1 MIDEKIINHPSYQY
15 ALAVVND
22 EVISGTYIKKEC
34 KRFLKDL
41 EDPES
46 KYFFDVD
53 MLETLDNLTKL
64 INMADGMKEGVR
76 SYDALGGFQWYFL
89 ANVLCWKY
97 KENPERRRYE
107 KSILLIGRKNG
118 KTFLTGLI
126 FLIFM
131 MIEPEYSKF
140 FSVSATKDLSSL
152 IKEQMEMLLDK
163 SPALS
168 SHFKWLRSEV
178 RFNPKKAAMK
188 PLAYSLDK
196 LDGRK
201 AQVFLCDETGA
212 LPSRY
217 PIDAMRSSQMNQVNK
232 TGIIIST
239 AYQTTDNPM
248 TEEVKYA
255 EEVLDGITKDDK
267 VFALLYKPDN
277 PKEWYTDESLY
288 QANPILYDV
297 PENYEMLDDER
308 KLATKMPSKK
318 SNFLTKHLNIFVD
331 GDVSEAYMN
340 IDDLQ
345 PNKIDYFDWRGK
357 EVYIGVDLSLTTDN
371 TAVSMVHYDFEK
383 QKYYTKSWSFIPEDG
398 VADKIQKERV
408 DYHLMRDS
416 GWAYFCGDRVIDYR
430 FVEDFIMSLEK
441 KYDVKIKGIGY
452 DKYQAI
458 SSMRR
463 ISEEA
468 GYEAIEV
475 QQSPLNLHSTFK
487 TIKEHVLKG
496 NFHYEKNDLLEI
508 HFKNAR
514 QVESNNL
521 DMYVNKKKSSGKIDM
536 LFSTADAVFLWH
548 KEIEEMGLSNVYAK
562 RGLRV
567 L

>member
-1 MIDEKIINHPSYQY
+1 MIDEYLLNHPSYKY
-15 ALAVVND
+15 AND
-22 EVISGTYIKKEC
+22 VINNKITTGKYIKKEAH
-34 KRFLKDL
+34 KFIKEL
-41 EDPES
+41 ENEDS
-46 KYFFDVD
+46 KYFLDLHTLRIVD
-53 MLETLDNLTKL
+53 SLTSLL
-64 INMADGMKEGVR
+64 IMADGHKAGTTVKD
-76 SYDALGGFQWYFL
+76 SLAPFQWYFL
-89 ANVLCWKY
+89 VNALCWKY
-97 KENPERRRYE
+97 KDNPDKRKYE
-107 KSILLIGRKNG
+107 KSVLLIARKSG
-118 KTFLTGLI
+118 KSFLVSLI
-126 FLIFM
+126 FVLLLLL
-131 MIEPEYSKF
+131 EPQNSEFYS
-140 FSVSATKDLSSL
+140 VAPDRELSS
-152 IKEQMEMLLDK
+152 IVKKELGKIIES
-163 SPALS
+163 SPAITEK
-168 SHFKWLRSEV
+168 FKIIKSEITCLINNSKMV
-178 RFNPKKAAMK
+178 A
-188 PLAYSLDK
+188 LATSDNR

-201 AQVFLCDETGA
+201 ANVYVADEVGA
-212 LPSRY
+212 LKNRY
-217 PIDAMRSSQMNQVNK
+217 PIEAMESSQLSMLNR
-232 TGIIIST
+232 TGILIST
-239 AYQTTDNPM
+239 AYQSTDNPM
-248 TEEVKYA
+248 TQEVEYA
-255 EEVLDGITKDDK
+255 EKVLDGIIEDESC
-267 VFALLYKPDN
+267 FALLYKPDN
-277 PKEWYTDESLY
+277 PKEWMTDEALY
-288 QANPILYDV
+288 QANPLCYDV
-297 PENYEMLDDER
+297 PENYDFLVKKRDKAIEMTSAR
-308 KLATKMPSKK
+308 

>member
-1 MIDEKIINHPSYQY
+1 MIDEYLLNHPSYKY
-15 ALAVVND
+15 AND
-22 EVISGTYIKKEC
+22 VINNKITTGKYIKKEAH
-34 KRFLKDL
+34 KFIKEL
-41 EDPES
+41 ENEDS
-46 KYFFDVD
+46 KYFLDLHTLRIVD
-53 MLETLDNLTKL
+53 SLTSLL
-64 INMADGMKEGVR
+64 IMADGHKAGTTVKD
-76 SYDALGGFQWYFL
+76 SLAPFQWYFL
-89 ANVLCWKY
+89 VNALCWKY
-97 KENPERRRYE
+97 KDNPDKRKYE
-107 KSILLIGRKNG
+107 KSVLLIARKSG
-118 KTFLTGLI
+118 KSFLVSLI
-126 FLIFM
+126 FVLLLLL
-131 MIEPEYSKF
+131 EPQNSEFYS
-140 FSVSATKDLSSL
+140 VAPDRELSS
-152 IKEQMEMLLDK
+152 IVKKELGKIIES
-163 SPALS
+163 SPAITDK
-168 SHFKWLRSEV
+168 FKIIKSEITCLINNSKMV
-178 RFNPKKAAMK
+178 A
-188 PLAYSLDK
+188 LATSDNR

-201 AQVFLCDETGA
+201 ANVYVADEVGA
-212 LPSRY
+212 LKNRY
-217 PIDAMRSSQMNQVNK
+217 PIEAMESSQLSMLNR
-232 TGIIIST
+232 TGILIST
-239 AYQTTDNPM
+239 AYQSTDNPM
-248 TEEVKYA
+248 TQEVEYA
-255 EEVLDGITKDDK
+255 EKVLDGIIEDESC
-267 VFALLYKPDN
+267 FALLYKPDN
-277 PKEWYTDESLY
+277 PKEWMTDEALY
-288 QANPILYDV
+288 QANPLCYDV
-297 PENYEMLDDER
+297 PENYDFLVKKRDKAIEMTSAR
-308 KLATKMPSKK
+308 

-475 QQSPLNLHSTFK
+475 VQAPLNLHSTFK

>member
-1 MIDEKIINHPSYQY
+1 MIDEYLLNHPSYKY
-15 ALAVVND
+15 AND
-22 EVISGTYIKKEC
+22 VINNKITTGKYIKKEAH
-34 KRFLKDL
+34 KFIKEL
-41 EDPES
+41 ENEDS
-46 KYFFDVD
+46 KYFLDLHTLRIVD
-53 MLETLDNLTKL
+53 SLTSLL
-64 INMADGMKEGVR
+64 IMADGHKAGTTVKD
-76 SYDALGGFQWYFL
+76 SLAPFQWYFL
-89 ANVLCWKY
+89 VNALCWKY
-97 KENPERRRYE
+97 KDNPDKRKYE
-107 KSILLIGRKNG
+107 KSVLLIARKSG
-118 KTFLTGLI
+118 KSFLVSLI
-126 FLIFM
+126 FVLLLLL
-131 MIEPEYSKF
+131 EPQNSEFYS
-140 FSVSATKDLSSL
+140 VAPDRELSS
-152 IKEQMEMLLDK
+152 IVKKELGKIIES
-163 SPALS
+163 SPAITEK
-168 SHFKWLRSEV
+168 FKIIKSEITCLINNSKMV
-178 RFNPKKAAMK
+178 A
-188 PLAYSLDK
+188 LATSDNR

-201 AQVFLCDETGA
+201 ANVYVADEVGA
-212 LPSRY
+212 LKNRY
-217 PIDAMRSSQMNQVNK
+217 PIEAMESSQLSMLNR
-232 TGIIIST
+232 TGILIST
-239 AYQTTDNPM
+239 AYQSTDNPM
-248 TEEVKYA
+248 TQEVEYA
-255 EEVLDGITKDDK
+255 EKVLDGIIEDESC
-267 VFALLYKPDN
+267 FALLYKPDN
-277 PKEWYTDESLY
+277 PKEWMTDEALY
-288 QANPILYDV
+288 QANPLCYDV
-297 PENYEMLDDER
+297 PENYDFLVKKRDKAIEMTSAR
-308 KLATKMPSKK
+308 

-357 EVYIGVDLSLTTDN
+357 EVYVGVDLSLTTDN

>member
-1 MIDEKIINHPSYQY
+1 MIDEYLLNHPSYKY
-15 ALAVVND
+15 AND
-22 EVISGTYIKKEC
+22 VINDKITTGKYIKKEAH
-34 KRFLKDL
+34 RFMKEL
-41 EDPES
+41 ENEDS
-46 KYFFDVD
+46 KYFLD
-53 MLETLDNLTKL
+53 LHTLRIVDNLTSLL
-64 INMADGMKEGVR
+64 IMADGHKAGTTVKD
-76 SYDALGGFQWYFL
+76 SLAPFQWYFL
-89 ANVLCWKY
+89 VNALCWKY
-97 KENPERRRYE
+97 KDNPDKRKYE
-107 KSILLIGRKNG
+107 KSVLLIARKSG
-118 KTFLTGLI
+118 KSFLVSLI
-126 FLIFM
+126 FVLLLLL
-131 MIEPEYSKF
+131 EPKNSEFYS
-140 FSVSATKDLSSL
+140 VAPDRELSS
-152 IKEQMEMLLDK
+152 IVKKELGKIIES
-163 SPALS
+163 SPAITDK
-168 SHFKWLRSEV
+168 FKIIKSEITCLINNSKMV
-178 RFNPKKAAMK
+178 A
-188 PLAYSLDK
+188 LATSDNR

-201 AQVFLCDETGA
+201 ANVYVADEVGA
-212 LPSRY
+212 LKSRY
-217 PIDAMRSSQMNQVNK
+217 PIEAMESSQLSMLNR
-232 TGIIIST
+232 TGILIST
-239 AYQTTDNPM
+239 AYQSTDNPM
-248 TEEVKYA
+248 TQEVEYA
-255 EEVLDGITKDDK
+255 EKVLDGIIEDESC
-267 VFALLYKPDN
+267 FALLYKPDN
-277 PKEWYTDESLY
+277 PKEWMTDETLY
-288 QANPILYDV
+288 QANPLCYDV
-297 PENYEMLDDER
+297 PENYDFLVKKRDKAIEMTSAR
-308 KLATKMPSKK
+308 

-357 EVYIGVDLSLTTDN
+357 EVYVGVDLSLTTDN

>member
-1 MIDEKIINHPSYQY
+1 MIDNYIIEHPSYQY
-15 ALAVVND
+15 AQQVVNR
-22 EVISGTYIKKEC
+22 EIIAGKYIIKEC
-34 KRFLKDL
+34 EKFLRDL
-41 EDPES
+41 EDEDS
-46 KYFFDVD
+46 KYFLDVD
-53 MLETLDNLTKL
+53 AIKVIDNLTGI
-64 INMADGMKEGVR
+64 INMADGVMKGKPTR
-76 SYDALGGFQWYFL
+76 KALAPFQWYFIIN
-89 ANVLCWKY
+89 ALCWKH
-97 KENPERRRYE
+97 KKNPEKRRYE
-107 KSILLIGRKNG
+107 KSVLLIARKSG
-118 KTFLTGLI
+118 KSFLVGLI
-126 FLIFM
+126 FTILLLM
-131 MIEPEYSKF
+131 EDEYSEF
-140 FSVSATKDLSSL
+140 YSVAPDRELSS
-152 IKEQMEMLLDK
+152 IVKQEIEKTIQE
-163 SPALS
+163 SPAIS
-168 SHFKWLRSEV
+168 KYFKLVKSEI
-178 RFNPKKAAMK
+178 RCELKKSKMIA
-188 PLAYSLDK
+188 LATSNNRM
-196 LDGRK
+196 DGRK
-201 AQVFLCDETGA
+201 ANVYVADEVGA
-212 LPSRY
+212 LRDSY
-217 PIDAMRSSQMNQVNK
+217 PIQAMQSSQMNMVNR
-232 TGIIIST
+232 TGILIST
-239 AYQTTDNPM
+239 AYQSTDNPM
-248 TEEVKYA
+248 TQEVEYA
-255 EEVLDGITKDDK
+255 EKVLDGIIEDDAL
-267 VFALLYKPDN
+267 FSLLYKPDD
-277 PKEWYTDESLY
+277 PKEWMTDKSLIE
-288 QANPILYDV
+288 ANPLIETV
-297 PENYEMLDDER
+297 KENFDYLVKLRNTAIEMPGTR
-308 KLATKMPSKK
+308 
-318 SNFLTKHLNIFVD
+318 SNFLTKHMNIFVD

-468 GYEAIEV
+468 GLEAIEV
-475 QQSPLNLHSTFK
+475 VQAPLNLHSTFK

>member
-1 MIDEKIINHPSYQY
+1 MIDEYLLNHPSYKY
-15 ALAVVND
+15 AND
-22 EVISGTYIKKEC
+22 VINDKITTGKYIKKEAH
-34 KRFLKDL
+34 RFMKEL
-41 EDPES
+41 ENEDS
-46 KYFFDVD
+46 KYFLD
-53 MLETLDNLTKL
+53 LHTLRIVDNLTSLL
-64 INMADGMKEGVR
+64 IMADGHKAGTTVKD
-76 SYDALGGFQWYFL
+76 SLAPFQWYFL
-89 ANVLCWKY
+89 VNALCWKY
-97 KENPERRRYE
+97 KDNPDKRKYE
-107 KSILLIGRKNG
+107 KSVLLIARKSG
-118 KTFLTGLI
+118 KSFLVSLI
-126 FLIFM
+126 FVLLLLL
-131 MIEPEYSKF
+131 EPQNSEFYS
-140 FSVSATKDLSSL
+140 VAPDRELSS
-152 IKEQMEMLLDK
+152 IVKKELGKIIES
-163 SPALS
+163 SPAITDK
-168 SHFKWLRSEV
+168 FKIIKSEITCLINNSKMV
-178 RFNPKKAAMK
+178 A
-188 PLAYSLDK
+188 LATSDNR

-201 AQVFLCDETGA
+201 ANVYVADEVGA
-212 LPSRY
+212 LKNRY
-217 PIDAMRSSQMNQVNK
+217 PIEAMESSQLSMLNR
-232 TGIIIST
+232 TGILIST
-239 AYQTTDNPM
+239 AYQSTDNPM
-248 TEEVKYA
+248 TQEVEYA
-255 EEVLDGITKDDK
+255 EKVLDGIIEDESC
-267 VFALLYKPDN
+267 FALLYKPDN
-277 PKEWYTDESLY
+277 PKEWMTDETLY
-288 QANPILYDV
+288 QANPLCYDV
-297 PENYEMLDDER
+297 PENYDFLVKKRDKAIEMTSAR
-308 KLATKMPSKK
+308 

-475 QQSPLNLHSTFK
+475 VQAPLNLHSTFK

>member
-1 MIDEKIINHPSYQY
+1 MIGEYLLNHPSYKY
-15 ALAVVND
+15 AND
-22 EVISGTYIKKEC
+22 VINNKITTGKYIKKEAH
-34 KRFLKDL
+34 KFIKEL
-41 EDPES
+41 ENEDS
-46 KYFFDVD
+46 KYFLDLHTLRIVD
-53 MLETLDNLTKL
+53 SLTSLL
-64 INMADGMKEGVR
+64 IMADGHKAGTTVKD
-76 SYDALGGFQWYFL
+76 SLAPFQWYFL
-89 ANVLCWKY
+89 VNALCWKY
-97 KENPERRRYE
+97 KDNPDKRKYE
-107 KSILLIGRKNG
+107 KSVLLIARKSG
-118 KTFLTGLI
+118 KSFLVSLI
-126 FLIFM
+126 FVLLLLL
-131 MIEPEYSKF
+131 EPQNSEFYS
-140 FSVSATKDLSSL
+140 VAPDRELSS
-152 IKEQMEMLLDK
+152 IVKKELGKIIES
-163 SPALS
+163 SPAITDK
-168 SHFKWLRSEV
+168 FKIIKSEITCLINNSKMV
-178 RFNPKKAAMK
+178 A
-188 PLAYSLDK
+188 LATSDNR

-201 AQVFLCDETGA
+201 ANVYVADEVGA
-212 LPSRY
+212 LKNRY
-217 PIDAMRSSQMNQVNK
+217 PIEAMESSQLSMLNR
-232 TGIIIST
+232 TGILIST
-239 AYQTTDNPM
+239 AYQSTDNPM
-248 TEEVKYA
+248 TQEVEYA
-255 EEVLDGITKDDK
+255 EKVLDGIIEDESC
-267 VFALLYKPDN
+267 FALLYKPDN
-277 PKEWYTDESLY
+277 PKEWMTDEALY
-288 QANPILYDV
+288 QANPLCYDV
-297 PENYEMLDDER
+297 PENYDFLVKKRDKAIEMTSAR
-308 KLATKMPSKK
+308 

>member
-1 MIDEKIINHPSYQY
+1 MIDEYLLNHPSYKY
-15 ALAVVND
+15 AND
-22 EVISGTYIKKEC
+22 VINNKITTGKYIKKEAH
-34 KRFLKDL
+34 KFIKEL
-41 EDPES
+41 ENEDS
-46 KYFFDVD
+46 KYFLDLHTLRIVD
-53 MLETLDNLTKL
+53 SLTSLL
-64 INMADGMKEGVR
+64 IMADGHKAGTTVKD
-76 SYDALGGFQWYFL
+76 SLAPFQWYFL
-89 ANVLCWKY
+89 VNALCWKY
-97 KENPERRRYE
+97 KDNPDKRKYE
-107 KSILLIGRKNG
+107 KSVLLIARKSG
-118 KTFLTGLI
+118 KSFLVSLI
-126 FLIFM
+126 FVLLLLL
-131 MIEPEYSKF
+131 EPQNSEFYS
-140 FSVSATKDLSSL
+140 VAPDRELSS
-152 IKEQMEMLLDK
+152 IVKKELGKIIES
-163 SPALS
+163 SPAITDK
-168 SHFKWLRSEV
+168 FKIIKSEITCLINNSKMV
-178 RFNPKKAAMK
+178 A
-188 PLAYSLDK
+188 LATSDNR

-201 AQVFLCDETGA
+201 ANVYVADEVGA
-212 LPSRY
+212 LKNRY
-217 PIDAMRSSQMNQVNK
+217 PIEAMESSQLSMLNR
-232 TGIIIST
+232 TGILIST
-239 AYQTTDNPM
+239 AYQSTDNPM
-248 TEEVKYA
+248 TQEVEYA
-255 EEVLDGITKDDK
+255 EKVLDGIIEDESC
-267 VFALLYKPDN
+267 FALLYKPDN
-277 PKEWYTDESLY
+277 PKEWMTDEALY
-288 QANPILYDV
+288 QANPLCYDV
-297 PENYEMLDDER
+297 PENYDFLVKKRDKAIEMTSAR
-308 KLATKMPSKK
+308 

>member
-1 MIDEKIINHPSYQY
+1 MIDEYLLNHPSYKY
-15 ALAVVND
+15 AND
-22 EVISGTYIKKEC
+22 VINNKITTGKYIKKEAH
-34 KRFLKDL
+34 KFIKEL
-41 EDPES
+41 ENEDS
-46 KYFFDVD
+46 KYFLD
-53 MLETLDNLTKL
+53 LHTLRIVDNLTSLL
-64 INMADGMKEGVR
+64 IMADGHKAGTTVKD
-76 SYDALGGFQWYFL
+76 SLAPFQWYFL
-89 ANVLCWKY
+89 VNALCWKY
-97 KENPERRRYE
+97 KDNPDKRKYE
-107 KSILLIGRKNG
+107 KSVLLIARKSG
-118 KTFLTGLI
+118 KSFLVSLI
-126 FLIFM
+126 FVLLLLL
-131 MIEPEYSKF
+131 EPQNSEFYS
-140 FSVSATKDLSSL
+140 VAPDRELSS
-152 IKEQMEMLLDK
+152 IVKKELGKIIES
-163 SPALS
+163 SPAITDK
-168 SHFKWLRSEV
+168 FKIIKSEITCLINNSKMV
-178 RFNPKKAAMK
+178 A
-188 PLAYSLDK
+188 LATSDNR

-201 AQVFLCDETGA
+201 ANVYVADEVGA
-212 LPSRY
+212 LKNRY
-217 PIDAMRSSQMNQVNK
+217 PIEAMESSQLSMLNR
-232 TGIIIST
+232 TGILIST
-239 AYQTTDNPM
+239 AYQSTDNPM
-248 TEEVKYA
+248 TQEVEYA
-255 EEVLDGITKDDK
+255 EKVLDGIIEDESC
-267 VFALLYKPDN
+267 FALLYKPDN
-277 PKEWYTDESLY
+277 PKEWMTDEALY
-288 QANPILYDV
+288 QANPLCYDV
-297 PENYEMLDDER
+297 PENYDFLVKKRDKAIEMTSAR
-308 KLATKMPSKK
+308 

-475 QQSPLNLHSTFK
+475 VQAPLNLHSTFK

>member
-1 MIDEKIINHPSYQY
+1 MIDEYLLNHPSYKY
-15 ALAVVND
+15 AND
-22 EVISGTYIKKEC
+22 VINNKITTGKYIKKEAH
-34 KRFLKDL
+34 KFIKEL
-41 EDPES
+41 ENEDS
-46 KYFFDVD
+46 KYFLD
-53 MLETLDNLTKL
+53 LHTLRIVDNLTSLL
-64 INMADGMKEGVR
+64 IMADGHKAGTTVKD
-76 SYDALGGFQWYFL
+76 SLAPFQWYFL
-89 ANVLCWKY
+89 VNALCWKY
-97 KENPERRRYE
+97 KDNPDKRKYE
-107 KSILLIGRKNG
+107 KSVLLIARKSG
-118 KTFLTGLI
+118 KSFLVSLI
-126 FLIFM
+126 FVLLLLL
-131 MIEPEYSKF
+131 EPQNSEFYS
-140 FSVSATKDLSSL
+140 VAPDRELSS
-152 IKEQMEMLLDK
+152 IVKKELGKIIES
-163 SPALS
+163 SPAITDK
-168 SHFKWLRSEV
+168 FKIIKSEITCLINNSKMV
-178 RFNPKKAAMK
+178 A
-188 PLAYSLDK
+188 LATSDNR

-201 AQVFLCDETGA
+201 ANVYVADEVGA
-212 LPSRY
+212 LKNRY
-217 PIDAMRSSQMNQVNK
+217 PIEAMESSQLSMLNR
-232 TGIIIST
+232 TGILIST
-239 AYQTTDNPM
+239 AYQSTDNPM
-248 TEEVKYA
+248 TQEVEYA
-255 EEVLDGITKDDK
+255 EKVLDGIIEDESC
-267 VFALLYKPDN
+267 FALLYKPDN
-277 PKEWYTDESLY
+277 PKEWMTDEALY
-288 QANPILYDV
+288 QANPLCYDV
-297 PENYEMLDDER
+297 PENYDFLVKKRDKAIEMTSAR
-308 KLATKMPSKK
+308 

>member
-1 MIDEKIINHPSYQY
+1 MIDEYLLNHPSYKY
-15 ALAVVND
+15 AND
-22 EVISGTYIKKEC
+22 VINNKITTGKYIKKEAR
-34 KRFLKDL
+34 KFIKEL
-41 EDPES
+41 ENEDS
-46 KYFFDVD
+46 KYFLDLHTLRIVD
-53 MLETLDNLTKL
+53 SLTSLL
-64 INMADGMKEGVR
+64 IMADGHKAGTTVKD
-76 SYDALGGFQWYFL
+76 SLAPFQWYFL
-89 ANVLCWKY
+89 VNALCWKY
-97 KENPERRRYE
+97 KDNPDKRKYE
-107 KSILLIGRKNG
+107 KSVLLIARKSG
-118 KTFLTGLI
+118 KSFLVSLI
-126 FLIFM
+126 FVLLLLL
-131 MIEPEYSKF
+131 EPQNSEFYS
-140 FSVSATKDLSSL
+140 VAPDRELSS
-152 IKEQMEMLLDK
+152 IVKKELGKIIES
-163 SPALS
+163 SPAITDK
-168 SHFKWLRSEV
+168 FKIIKSEITCLINNSKMV
-178 RFNPKKAAMK
+178 A
-188 PLAYSLDK
+188 LATSDNR

-201 AQVFLCDETGA
+201 ANVYVADEVGA
-212 LPSRY
+212 LKNRY
-217 PIDAMRSSQMNQVNK
+217 PIEAMESSQLSMLNR
-232 TGIIIST
+232 TGILIST
-239 AYQTTDNPM
+239 AYQSTDNPM
-248 TEEVKYA
+248 TQEVEYA
-255 EEVLDGITKDDK
+255 EKVLDGIIEDESC
-267 VFALLYKPDN
+267 FALLYKPDN
-277 PKEWYTDESLY
+277 PKEWMTDEALY
-288 QANPILYDV
+288 QANPLCYDV
-297 PENYEMLDDER
+297 PENYDFLVKKRDKAIEMTSAR
-308 KLATKMPSKK
+308 

>member
-1 MIDEKIINHPSYQY
+1 MIDEYLLNHPSYKY
-15 ALAVVND
+15 AND
-22 EVISGTYIKKEC
+22 VINNKITTGKYIKKEAH
-34 KRFLKDL
+34 KFIKEL
-41 EDPES
+41 ENEDS
-46 KYFFDVD
+46 KYFLD
-53 MLETLDNLTKL
+53 LHTLRIVDNLTSLL
-64 INMADGMKEGVR
+64 IMADGHKAGTTVKD
-76 SYDALGGFQWYFL
+76 SLAPFQWYFL
-89 ANVLCWKY
+89 VNALCWKY
-97 KENPERRRYE
+97 KDNPDKRKYE
-107 KSILLIGRKNG
+107 KSVLLIARKSG
-118 KTFLTGLI
+118 KSFLVSLI
-126 FLIFM
+126 FVLLLLL
-131 MIEPEYSKF
+131 EPQNSEFYS
-140 FSVSATKDLSSL
+140 VAPDRELSSIVKKELGKIIESSPTITDKFKIIKSEITCL
-152 IKEQMEMLLDK
+152 INNSKMV
-163 SPALS
+163 ALATS
-168 SHFKWLRSEV
+168 DNR
-178 RFNPKKAAMK
+178 
-188 PLAYSLDK
+188 

-201 AQVFLCDETGA
+201 ANVYVADEVGA
-212 LPSRY
+212 LKNRY
-217 PIDAMRSSQMNQVNK
+217 PIEAMESSQLSMLNR
-232 TGIIIST
+232 TGILIST
-239 AYQTTDNPM
+239 AYQSTDNPM
-248 TEEVKYA
+248 TQEVEYA
-255 EEVLDGITKDDK
+255 EKVLDGIIEDESC
-267 VFALLYKPDN
+267 FALLYKPDN
-277 PKEWYTDESLY
+277 PKEWMTDEALY
-288 QANPILYDV
+288 QANPLCYDV
-297 PENYEMLDDER
+297 PENYDFLVKKRDKAIEMTSAR
-308 KLATKMPSKK
+308 

>member
-1 MIDEKIINHPSYQY
+1 MYV
-15 ALAVVND
+15 AD
-22 EVISGTYIKKEC
+22 EV
-34 KRFLKDL
+34 
-41 EDPES
+41 
-46 KYFFDVD
+46 
-53 MLETLDNLTKL
+53 
-64 INMADGMKEGVR
+64 
-76 SYDALGGFQWYFL
+76 
-89 ANVLCWKY
+89 
-97 KENPERRRYE
+97 
-107 KSILLIGRKNG
+107 
-118 KTFLTGLI
+118 
-126 FLIFM
+126 
-131 MIEPEYSKF
+131 
-140 FSVSATKDLSSL
+140 
-152 IKEQMEMLLDK
+152 
-163 SPALS
+163 
-168 SHFKWLRSEV
+168 
-178 RFNPKKAAMK
+178 
-188 PLAYSLDK
+188 
-196 LDGRK
+196 
-201 AQVFLCDETGA
+201 GA
-212 LPSRY
+212 LRDSY
-217 PIDAMRSSQMNQVNK
+217 PIQAMQSSQMNMVNR
-232 TGIIIST
+232 TGILIST
-239 AYQTTDNPM
+239 AYQSTDNPM
-248 TEEVKYA
+248 TQEVEYA
-255 EEVLDGITKDDK
+255 EKVLDGIIEDDAL
-267 VFALLYKPDN
+267 FSLLYKPDD
-277 PKEWYTDESLY
+277 PKEWMTDKSLIE
-288 QANPILYDV
+288 ANPLIETV
-297 PENYEMLDDER
+297 KENFDYLVKLRNTAIEMPGTR
-308 KLATKMPSKK
+308 
-318 SNFLTKHLNIFVD
+318 SNFLTKHMNIFVD

-475 QQSPLNLHSTFK
+475 VQAPLNLHSTFK

-508 HFKNAR
+508 HFKNAK